1 MWSSSEPMHTL
12 AEWVVRLVLLYAL
25 VGVIFGIAFVL
36 RGVNRI
42 DPVAPESTWGFRLV
56 ILPGVVALWPL
67 LARRWLRG
75 SGPPEERNAHRL
87 AARRRTQP

>member
-1 MWSSSEPMHTL
+1 MELL
-12 AEWVVRLVLLYAL
+12 AEWLVRLVLLYAL
-25 VGVIFGIAFVL
+25 VGVIFGIPFVL

-42 DPVAPESTWGFRLV
+42 DPVAPQSTRGFRLV
-56 ILPGVVALWPL
+56 ILPGVVAFWPL
-67 LARRWLRG
+67 LAVRWLRG